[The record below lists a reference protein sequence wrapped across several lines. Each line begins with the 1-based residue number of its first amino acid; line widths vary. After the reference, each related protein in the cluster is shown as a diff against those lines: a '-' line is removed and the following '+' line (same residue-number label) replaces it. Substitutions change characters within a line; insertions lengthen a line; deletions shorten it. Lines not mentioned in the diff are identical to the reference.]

1 MVHEGRDTTSNL
13 IVDGALMEDSY
24 KVFKSRIDFLEGSK
38 HSRGN
43 EEEFAILLD
52 STARSI
58 SVPALLS
65 HEDDV
70 EGNHAASAG
79 KLDQDMLYYFLTR
92 GFDTETAERMII
104 DAKFAPVIDA
114 VIYEDERKAIYEE
127 LERIM
132 GRRHHVAK

>member
-1 MVHEGRDTTSNL
+1 M
-13 IVDGALMEDSY
+13 
-24 KVFKSRIDFLEGSK
+24 
-38 HSRGN
+38 
-43 EEEFAILLD
+43 
-52 STARSI
+52 
-58 SVPALLS
+58 S

>member
-1 MVHEGRDTTSNL
+1 
-13 IVDGALMEDSY
+13 
-24 KVFKSRIDFLEGSK
+24 
-38 HSRGN
+38 
-43 EEEFAILLD
+43 
-52 STARSI
+52 
-58 SVPALLS
+58 
-65 HEDDV
+65 
-70 EGNHAASAG
+70 
-79 KLDQDMLYYFLTR
+79 MLYYFLTR